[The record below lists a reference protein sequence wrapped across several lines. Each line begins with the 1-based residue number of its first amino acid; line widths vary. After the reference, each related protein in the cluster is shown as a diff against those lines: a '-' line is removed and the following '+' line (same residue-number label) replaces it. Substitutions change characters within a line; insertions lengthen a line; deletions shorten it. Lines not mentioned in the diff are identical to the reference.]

1 MCSAAWCGTA
11 EEQCSDLERHRMGSK
26 EPSAEE
32 LIAELM
38 ERPTDRSRRVDILR
52 ELVRRGDRLP
62 EAMLD
67 EAMRRLMDLLIR

>member
-1 MCSAAWCGTA
+1 
-11 EEQCSDLERHRMGSK
+11 MGSK